1 MLPKGFDPTFHRREK
16 SFFSFL
22 RSTRTIL
29 PPSSIVSQSSSL
41 RFSFLPQTLDGLA
54 FFASSVLEILEK
66 EEVSKYLLSQNI
78 HMISERLRK

>member
-16 SFFSFL
+16 YFFSFL

-41 RFSFLPQTLDGLA
+41 RFFFLPQTLDGLA